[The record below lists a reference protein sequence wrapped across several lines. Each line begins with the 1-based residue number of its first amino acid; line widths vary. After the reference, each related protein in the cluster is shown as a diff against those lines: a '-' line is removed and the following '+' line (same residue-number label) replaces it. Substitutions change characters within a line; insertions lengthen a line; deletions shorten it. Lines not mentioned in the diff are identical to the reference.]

1 MSSGLQAFADAGLQ
15 VGEQLAENLR
25 GDEAGIPS
33 SRKRRH
39 SPERPSAEEPSAGPS
54 EKLSKAKKARL
65 NRLER
70 SNRGKKEIYEASLRR
85 NFGFISIDAD
95 ECHSL
100 INTIA
105 AEKDFLRKFQ
115 IASNFA
121 KKFRRYER
129 IINENRKSISSEQED
144 KIAQYTSNGTL
155 ALQDYIQGKSDFNAL
170 SRNLHT
176 QLSTIGQIEKKLKG
190 GQFVD
195 VPLSEDETQRPT
207 KGA

>member
-1 MSSGLQAFADAGLQ
+1 
-15 VGEQLAENLR
+15 
-25 GDEAGIPS
+25 
-33 SRKRRH
+33 
-39 SPERPSAEEPSAGPS
+39 
-54 EKLSKAKKARL
+54 
-65 NRLER
+65 
-70 SNRGKKEIYEASLRR
+70 
-85 NFGFISIDAD
+85 
-95 ECHSL
+95 
-100 INTIA
+100 
-105 AEKDFLRKFQ
+105 LRKFQ